1 MKFIK
6 GLVGAGFGFVVW
18 FFVWFIN
25 PFGILGEFPFH
36 YEQGALVIDHPFG
49 LLGMIIGFFVL
60 PFGGAYV
67 TTDKYKNS
75 NRY

>member
-6 GLVGAGFGFVVW
+6 GLAGAGFGFALW
-18 FFVWFIN
+18 YFVWFIN
-25 PFGILGEFPFH
+25 PLGILGEFPFH
-36 YEQGALVIDHPFG
+36 YENDALIVDSFFG
-49 LLGMIIGFFVL
+49 LIGMIISFFVL

-75 NRY
+75 NLY